1 MKKIKF
7 IFTFIALFAA
17 IGLIVGC
24 QTTAQAED
32 SYVTL
37 DINPSVEL
45 IVSPKDKV
53 IFANPLNED
62 AEILL
67 VELDLIGMDLDGAI
81 DLIIH
86 TSIELGYIS
95 VDEDVETFVFV
106 ATINADAKIQERVQN
121 RAKEQVNKA
130 FENRGVLGKA
140 NDKSYRKE
148 FVNDAQS
155 YGVTPGFLFLAMQAV
170 ELSDELLLEDALLMT
185 RTEVLDIVKQKRQ
198 EARDVAFELREQ
210 FHNQRDKVLDT
221 YLPQI
226 QELEAQIETTL
237 EAIEAIV
244 ELIDHPTD
252 DTDVADLESQK
263 AELESMLEAL
273 NESLES
279 IKAAFHDALEEV
291 RNQFHEQSQIL
302 RAAFIEAKQQRRNE
316 HQEQI
321 QQFLND
327 MEQRR
332 DQMRDRIR
340 NYQEDE
346 DGNTPD
352 E

>member
-7 IFTFIALFAA
+7 IFTFITLFAV

-67 VELDLIGMDLDGAI
+67 VELDLIGINLDDAI
-81 DLIIH
+81 DLIIQ

-121 RAKEQVNKA
+121 RVKEQVNKA

-148 FVNDAQS
+148 FVNDAES

-170 ELSDELLLEDALLMT
+170 ELSDELLLEDA
-185 RTEVLDIVKQKRQ
+185 
-198 EARDVAFELREQ
+198 
-210 FHNQRDKVLDT
+210 
-221 YLPQI
+221 
-226 QELEAQIETTL
+226 
-237 EAIEAIV
+237 
-244 ELIDHPTD
+244 
-252 DTDVADLESQK
+252 
-263 AELESMLEAL
+263 
-273 NESLES
+273 
-279 IKAAFHDALEEV
+279 
-291 RNQFHEQSQIL
+291 
-302 RAAFIEAKQQRRNE
+302 
-316 HQEQI
+316 
-321 QQFLND
+321 
-327 MEQRR
+327 
-332 DQMRDRIR
+332 
-340 NYQEDE
+340 
-346 DGNTPD
+346 
-352 E
+352 